1 MVESR
6 RIGDGQGKRENGNGR
21 PELVSLVRS
30 SWISRT
36 PPPDKE
42 LQPQAQAKAQA
53 QAQGTSIRSQQIDKS
68 TNRTNAGLLVS
79 SVVVV
84 LWIRI
89 SVLYEHSQV
98 LYCTVSASWYGMYGM
113 VQYIYSY
120 SSSARY
126 DASTFTVQYSRYI
139 TDIAP
144 TAQTPYIWPV
154 LRGSSIG
161 HHLRSAYRLPRR
173 LAAEVSSLPLS
184 SDIHPPPPAIPHMN
198 CAVRMC
204 VWT

>member
-6 RIGDGQGKRENGNGR
+6 RIGNGQGKRENGNGR

-53 QAQGTSIRSQQIDKS
+53 QAQGTSIRSQQIDKP

-89 SVLYEHSQV
+89 SVLCEHSQV
-98 LYCTVSASWYGMYGM
+98 LLCTVSASYGMYGM

-139 TDIAP
+139 ADIAP
-144 TAQTPYIWPV
+144 TAQTPSIWPV
-154 LRGSSIG
+154 LRGSIRHHLRAHIDYLADWQQKFLLCLSPATSTL
-161 HHLRSAYRLPRR
+161 HHLRSL
-173 LAAEVSSLPLS
+173 
-184 SDIHPPPPAIPHMN
+184 
-198 CAVRMC
+198 
-204 VWT
+204 T

>member
-53 QAQGTSIRSQQIDKS
+53 QAQGTSIRSQQIDKP

-89 SVLYEHSQV
+89 SVLYEHSQK
-98 LYCTVSASWYGMYGM
+98 YCTVSASWYGMACM
-113 VQYIYSY
+113 AWYST
-120 SSSARY
+120 
-126 DASTFTVQYSRYI
+126 STATAPLHVTMHLHLQYS
-139 TDIAP
+139 TVGTSP
-144 TAQTPYIWPV
+144 T
-154 LRGSSIG
+154 L
-161 HHLRSAYRLPRR
+161 LPRR
-173 LAAEVSSLPLS
+173 KRPISGPS
-184 SDIHPPPPAIPHMN
+184 
-198 CAVRMC
+198 
-204 VWT
+204 